1 MKKTLVFLGIALFVA
16 LFAASC
22 NSNNST
28 STEIDGID
36 ELLEEAV
43 VEEEEPEGD
52 RTLTEGIWVND
63 DWGSKTTYQFT
74 EDGICTV
81 ISPDI
86 FDGGTDTIKWN
97 YTIDGETM
105 KLEQKGDDFSM
116 SKEMGFKI
124 KGNKLT
130 ITEAGVPMDY
140 KWQKA
145 E

>member
-1 MKKTLVFLGIALFVA
+1 MKKTLVFLASALFVA

-22 NSNNST
+22 NNNST
-28 STEIDGID
+28 SSETDVID

-43 VEEEEPEGD
+43 VEEEPAED
-52 RTLTEGIWVND
+52 KALTDGVWVND
-63 DWGSKTTYQFT
+63 DWGSKTTYQFS

-81 ISPDI
+81 IRPD
-86 FDGGTDTIKWN
+86 FDGGIDTIRWN
-97 YTIDGETM
+97 YTLNGETM

-116 SKEMGFKI
+116 SKEINVTI

-130 ITEAGVPMDY
+130 ITEAGVPMEY
-140 KWQKA
+140 KWQAA

>member
-1 MKKTLVFLGIALFVA
+1 MKKTLVFLASALFVA

-22 NSNNST
+22 NNNST
-28 STEIDGID
+28 SSETDVID

-43 VEEEEPEGD
+43 VEEEPAED
-52 RTLTEGIWVND
+52 KALTDGVWVND
-63 DWGSKTTYQFT
+63 DWGSKTTYQFS

-81 ISPDI
+81 IRPD
-86 FDGGTDTIKWN
+86 FDGGIDTIRWN
-97 YTIDGETM
+97 YTLNGETM

-116 SKEMGFKI
+116 SKEMKVSI

-130 ITEAGVPMDY
+130 ITEAGVPMEY
-140 KWQKA
+140 KWQAA

>member
-1 MKKTLVFLGIALFVA
+1 MKKTLVFLASALFVA

-22 NSNNST
+22 NNNST
-28 STEIDGID
+28 SSETDVID

-43 VEEEEPEGD
+43 VEEEPAED
-52 RTLTEGIWVND
+52 KALTEGVWVND
-63 DWGSKTTYQFT
+63 DWGSKTTYQFS

-81 ISPDI
+81 IRPD
-86 FDGGTDTIKWN
+86 FDGGIDTIKWN
-97 YTIDGETM
+97 YTLDGETM

-116 SKEMGFKI
+116 SKEMKVSI

-130 ITEAGVPMDY
+130 ITEAGVPMEY
-140 KWQKA
+140 KWQAA

>member
-1 MKKTLVFLGIALFVA
+1 MKKTLVFLASALFVA

-22 NSNNST
+22 NNNST
-28 STEIDGID
+28 SSETDGIE
-36 ELLEEAV
+36 ELLEDAV
-43 VEEEEPEGD
+43 VEEEPAED
-52 RTLTEGIWVND
+52 KTLTEGVWVND
-63 DWGSKTTYQFT
+63 DWGSKTTYQFS

-81 ISPDI
+81 IRPD
-86 FDGGTDTIKWN
+86 FDGGIDTIKWN
-97 YTIDGETM
+97 YTLDGETM

-116 SKEMGFKI
+116 SKEMKVSI

-140 KWQKA
+140 KWQAA

>member
-1 MKKTLVFLGIALFVA
+1 MASALFVA

-22 NSNNST
+22 NNNST
-28 STEIDGID
+28 SSETDGIE
-36 ELLEEAV
+36 ELLEDAV
-43 VEEEEPEGD
+43 VEEEPAED
-52 RTLTEGIWVND
+52 KTLTEGVWVND
-63 DWGSKTTYQFT
+63 DWGSKTTYQFS

-81 ISPDI
+81 IRPD
-86 FDGGTDTIKWN
+86 FDGGIDTIKWN
-97 YTIDGETM
+97 YTLDGETM

-116 SKEMGFKI
+116 SKEMKVSI

-140 KWQKA
+140 KWQAA

>member
-1 MKKTLVFLGIALFVA
+1 MKKTLVFLASALFVA

-22 NSNNST
+22 NNNST
-28 STEIDGID
+28 SSETDGIE
-36 ELLEEAV
+36 ELLEDAV
-43 VEEEEPEGD
+43 VEEEPAED
-52 RTLTEGIWVND
+52 KALTEGVWVND
-63 DWGSKTTYQFT
+63 DWGSKTTYQFS

-81 ISPDI
+81 IRPD
-86 FDGGTDTIKWN
+86 FDGGIDTIKWN
-97 YTIDGETM
+97 YTLDGETM

-116 SKEMGFKI
+116 SKEMKISI

-140 KWQKA
+140 KWQAA

>member
-1 MKKTLVFLGIALFVA
+1 MKKTLVFLASALFVA

-22 NSNNST
+22 NNNST
-28 STEIDGID
+28 SSETDVID

-43 VEEEEPEGD
+43 VEEEPAED
-52 RTLTEGIWVND
+52 KALTDGVWVND
-63 DWGSKTTYQFT
+63 DWGSKTTYQFS

-81 ISPDI
+81 IRPD
-86 FDGGTDTIKWN
+86 FDGGIDTIKWN
-97 YTIDGETM
+97 YTLDGETM

-116 SKEMGFKI
+116 SKEMKVSI

-130 ITEAGVPMDY
+130 ITEAGVPMEY
-140 KWQKA
+140 KWQAA

>member
-1 MKKTLVFLGIALFVA
+1 MKKTLVFLASALFVA

-22 NSNNST
+22 NNNST
-28 STEIDGID
+28 SSETDVID

-43 VEEEEPEGD
+43 VEEEPAED
-52 RTLTEGIWVND
+52 KALTDGVWVND
-63 DWGSKTTYQFT
+63 DWGSKTTYQFS

-81 ISPDI
+81 IRPD
-86 FDGGTDTIKWN
+86 FDGGIDTIRWN
-97 YTIDGETM
+97 YTLNGETM

-116 SKEMGFKI
+116 SKEMKVSI

-140 KWQKA
+140 KWQAA

>member
-1 MKKTLVFLGIALFVA
+1 MKKTLVFLASALFIA

-22 NSNNST
+22 NNNST
-28 STEIDGID
+28 SSETDGIE
-36 ELLEEAV
+36 ELLEDAV
-43 VEEEEPEGD
+43 VEEEPAED
-52 RTLTEGIWVND
+52 KALTEGVWVND
-63 DWGSKTTYQFT
+63 DWGSKTTYQFS

-81 ISPDI
+81 IRPD
-86 FDGGTDTIKWN
+86 FDGGIDTIKWN
-97 YTIDGETM
+97 YTLEGETM

-116 SKEMGFKI
+116 SKEMKVSI

-140 KWQKA
+140 KWQAA

>member
-1 MKKTLVFLGIALFVA
+1 MKKTLVFLASALFVA

-22 NSNNST
+22 NNNST
-28 STEIDGID
+28 SSETDGIE
-36 ELLEEAV
+36 ELLEDAV
-43 VEEEEPEGD
+43 VEEEPAED
-52 RTLTEGIWVND
+52 KALTDGVWVND
-63 DWGSKTTYQFT
+63 DWGSKTTYQFS

-81 ISPDI
+81 IRPD
-86 FDGGTDTIKWN
+86 FDGGIDTIKWN
-97 YTIDGETM
+97 YTLDGETM

-116 SKEMGFKI
+116 SKEMKVSI

-140 KWQKA
+140 KWQAA

>member
-1 MKKTLVFLGIALFVA
+1 MKKTLVFLASALFVA

-22 NSNNST
+22 NNNST
-28 STEIDGID
+28 SSETDGIE
-36 ELLEEAV
+36 ELLEDAV
-43 VEEEEPEGD
+43 VEEEPAED
-52 RTLTEGIWVND
+52 KALTEGVWVND
-63 DWGSKTTYQFT
+63 DWGSKTTYQFS

-81 ISPDI
+81 IIPD
-86 FDGGTDTIKWN
+86 FDGGIDTIKWN
-97 YTIDGETM
+97 YTLDGETM

-116 SKEMGFKI
+116 SKEMKVSI

-140 KWQKA
+140 KWQAA

>member
-1 MKKTLVFLGIALFVA
+1 MKKTLVFLASALFVA

-22 NSNNST
+22 NNNST
-28 STEIDGID
+28 SSETDVID

-43 VEEEEPEGD
+43 VEEEPAED
-52 RTLTEGIWVND
+52 KALTDGVWVND
-63 DWGSKTTYQFT
+63 DWGSKTTYQFS

-81 ISPDI
+81 IRPD
-86 FDGGTDTIKWN
+86 FDGGIDTIRWN
-97 YTIDGETM
+97 YTLNGETM

-116 SKEMGFKI
+116 SKEMKVSI

-140 KWQKA
+140 KWQA
-145 E
+145 TE

>member
-1 MKKTLVFLGIALFVA
+1 MKKTLVFLASALFVA

-22 NSNNST
+22 NNNST
-28 STEIDGID
+28 SSETDVID

-43 VEEEEPEGD
+43 VEEEPAED
-52 RTLTEGIWVND
+52 KALTDGIWVND
-63 DWGSKTTYQFT
+63 DWGSKTTYQFS

-81 ISPDI
+81 IRPD
-86 FDGGTDTIKWN
+86 FDGGIDTIKWN
-97 YTIDGETM
+97 YTLNGETM

-116 SKEMGFKI
+116 SKEINVTI

-130 ITEAGVPMDY
+130 ITEAGVPMEY
-140 KWQKA
+140 KWQAA

>member
-1 MKKTLVFLGIALFVA
+1 MKKTLVFLASALFVA

-22 NSNNST
+22 NNNST
-28 STEIDGID
+28 SSETDGIE
-36 ELLEEAV
+36 ELLEDAV
-43 VEEEEPEGD
+43 VEEEPAED
-52 RTLTEGIWVND
+52 KALTEGVWVND
-63 DWGSKTTYQFT
+63 DWGSKTTYQFS

-81 ISPDI
+81 IRPD
-86 FDGGTDTIKWN
+86 FDGGIDTIKWN
-97 YTIDGETM
+97 YTLDGETM

-116 SKEMGFKI
+116 SKEMKVSI

-140 KWQKA
+140 KWQAA